1 MLALIFYLWYIV
13 VVFVKQGHKK
23 INSLRTLKE
32 GFKHMKKEKIYKSP
46 LIKEGTYNINVC
58 DVDDNDNIL
67 YSVVVKGTH
76 EDVCDYALNLTIKL
90 MHNYKFNDIAL
101 NIGLH
106 AAHYIKTIR
115 IHVCDGDTLGIE
127 NAKQLEV
134 IYMDEFSHL
143 NNYHLIR
150 YNIPNKYEFNIKYLS
165 LIKVE
170 YNAFK

>member
-1 MLALIFYLWYIV
+1 M
-13 VVFVKQGHKK
+13 
-23 INSLRTLKE
+23 KE
-32 GFKHMKKEKIYKSP
+32 QKIYKSP
-46 LIKEGTYNINVC
+46 LIKEGRFQINVC

-76 EDVCDYALNLTIKL
+76 EDVCDYAINLTIKL
-90 MHNYKFNDIAL
+90 MHENHFNDIAL

-106 AAHYIKTIR
+106 AAHYLKTIR
-115 IHVCDGDTLGIE
+115 IHVCDGDVLGIE
-127 NAKQLEV
+127 NAERLEV

-143 NNYHLIR
+143 NNYYLIR
-150 YNIPNKYEFNIKYLS
+150 YNIPNKYVINTKYLS